1 MANPSST
8 EKDMRL
14 LSLPITHLIAAQ
26 VRGDVTAVEI
36 VECYLRRA
44 EQIHT
49 ATNCFTCWVPE
60 ALEEAIAADQFL
72 RDNGKTLG
80 CLHGIPCTI
89 KDHYAMKG
97 LPVTMGLKTL
107 RDRMEAS
114 GGAHLDSVAVLALRA
129 EGAIPIAKT
138 NMTQHGDTWGGGNPA
153 YGDTLNPWNTLRTP
167 GGSSSGEGAAVGSSA
182 SVFGIGSD
190 VGGSVRCPAAFSG
203 VAGLK
208 PTAQR
213 FSFGWGDGRT
223 ILNKPGDYGVMAT
236 GGPLAKTVDDLVQV
250 LKACWSRTSPM
261 LNIDTRVP
269 RIPFDEQTLA
279 TTGPLTIGYHVGGG
293 YTHPSPCPST
303 VRCVERAIGALRD
316 AGHHL
321 VPFDP
326 NEVVPWAELHPI
338 LLAEYGH
345 GIRPDADN
353 KAKAPK
359 QEREG
364 SYSSKSTDTAI
375 DEIHPDLAGMAK
387 ASRGPG
393 GLLPVATST
402 AEHHA
407 IIARRDQQRDML
419 SRHWRASGL
428 DVLICA
434 AWAFPAPPVEEV
446 RNLAP
451 AVWTTQAWNYF
462 DVPAGV
468 VPAGRVTDDD
478 LGQTWDIEMDPP
490 SVEPELRDACLRS
503 REDSRGMPIALQIVG
518 QPWRE
523 EMVLR
528 AMLEVERVVTPI
540 AEELVAN
547 HHLLEPVARRS
558 PAMGEKPLAVKPNDI
573 EPLAR

>member
-1 MANPSST
+1 MAASST
-8 EKDMRL
+8 SEHDLNL

-26 VRGDVTAVEI
+26 MRGEVTAVEI

-60 ALEEAIAADQFL
+60 ALDEAARADLYREET
-72 RDNGKTLG
+72 GKLLG

-97 LPVTMGLKTL
+97 LPVTMGLKTM
-107 RDRMEAS
+107 RDRMHES
-114 GGAHLDSVAVLALRA
+114 GGARHDAVAVLALRA

-153 YGDTLNPWNTLRTP
+153 YGDTLNSRNTLRTP
-167 GGSSSGEGAAVGSSA
+167 GGSSSGEGAAVGASA

-203 VAGLK
+203 VAGFK

-213 FSFGWGDGRT
+213 FSFGWEDGRT

-236 GGPLAKTVDDLVQV
+236 GGPLAKHVDDLVQV
-250 LKACWSRTSPM
+250 LNATWSRTSPM

-269 RIPFDEQTLA
+269 RIPFDEQMLA
-279 TTGPLTIGYHVGGG
+279 KAGPLTIGYHVDGG
-293 YTHPSPCPST
+293 YTNPSPCPST
-303 VRCVERAIGALRD
+303 VRCIERAVEALRD

-326 NEVVPWAELHPI
+326 NEVVPWNELHPI

-345 GIRPDADN
+345 GIRPDAGDSN
-353 KAKAPK
+353 RAMRKV
-359 QEREG
+359 REG
-364 SYSSKSTDTAI
+364 SYSSKSTDTDVDA
-375 DEIHPDLAGMAK
+375 IHPDLAGMAK

-393 GLLPVATST
+393 GLLPIATST

-407 IIARRDQQRDML
+407 IIAQRDQQRDML
-419 SRHWRASGL
+419 SRHWRNAGL
-428 DVLICA
+428 DVLICP

-468 VPAGRVTDDD
+468 LPIGRVTVED
-478 LGQTWDIEMDPP
+478 LHQSWNFEVDPP
-490 SVEPELRDACLRS
+490 SIEPDFRDACLRS
-503 REDSRGMPIALQIVG
+503 RENSEGMPIALQVVG

-523 EMVLR
+523 ENVLR
-528 AMLEVERVVTPI
+528 AMLEIERVVTP
-540 AEELVAN
+540 VAREMPRD
-547 HHLLEPVARRS
+547 HHLLEPIIRRS
-558 PAMGEKPLAVKPNDI
+558 PKMGERPVETSDI
-573 EPLAR
+573 DILAR